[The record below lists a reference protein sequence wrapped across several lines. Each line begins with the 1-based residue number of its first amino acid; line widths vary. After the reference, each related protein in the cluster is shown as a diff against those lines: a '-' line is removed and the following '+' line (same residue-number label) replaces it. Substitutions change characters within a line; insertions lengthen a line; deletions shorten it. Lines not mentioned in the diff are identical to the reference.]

1 MKSILKRI
9 VLKLTSM
16 KNIITIWSVCAISFI
31 IVAQPALETLAITLA
46 AIPVA
51 YFAANSYQHH
61 LDSK

>member
-1 MKSILKRI
+1 
-9 VLKLTSM
+9 M
-16 KNIITIWSVCAISFI
+16 KNIITIWSVAAISFI

-61 LDSK
+61 LDNK